1 MCLHARVRACAFGMW
16 KTVYNNNNYY
26 NTKKEDF

>member
-16 KTVYNNNNYY
+16 KTVYNNNYY